1 MNEAIPVFSHE
12 SKILRELTLLQ
23 EVGLGY
29 LHLGESTPELSG
41 GEAQRLK
48 LIKHLQKSCKH
59 TLLCVSDEPTIGLHP
74 SDIQVLLK
82 VLRRFCP
89 EKGATNCHH
98 YS

>member
-59 TLLCVSDEPTIGLHP
+59 TLFVFDEPTIGLH
-74 SDIQVLLK
+74 QVIFKFCLKFYAACRKKVQQLSSLLMI
-82 VLRRFCP
+82 
-89 EKGATNCHH
+89 
-98 YS
+98 